1 MNINK
6 VTVAWNGFMTSL
18 GQAIEEWK
26 PKTETTELG
35 YRDSLVAHLRK
46 CAPEARVEPEYR
58 HAGTTADICFKWDGI
73 LFPAEAFVELKRNLH
88 QKPQYDRLVGQI
100 EGLDPR
106 RNRIIVVLCGET
118 NPTLADRLRHHYK
131 EFLAQTSDQKMAIIV
146 K

>member
-1 MNINK
+1 M
-6 VTVAWNGFMTSL
+6 ASL
-18 GQAIEEWK
+18 EKAIEEWK
-26 PKTETTELG
+26 PKTDTTELG
-35 YRDSLVAHLRK
+35 YRASLVAHLRK

-58 HAGTTADICFKWDGI
+58 HSGTTADICFKWDGI
-73 LFPAEAFVELKRNLH
+73 VFPSEAFVELKRNLH

-106 RNRIIVVLCGET
+106 RNRIIIVLCGET

-131 EFLAQTSDQKMAIIV
+131 DFLVQTTDRKMAIIV